1 MNHSKPIQLLTS
13 STQRQRLSDV
23 CDLSS
28 AIFYHATNYH
38 CSTIISVSDWV
49 HIHPISH
56 SITGPSTSKPFLS
69 YSDFTKSKFKKI
81 LMRVGGWGPM
91 FDIWPMISKIYP
103 YVEGLN
109 WPSKLRLLSCNK
121 VGRGFSTFVA
131 ILKNNY

>member
-69 YSDFTKSKFKKI
+69 YSDFTKSKFKKF
-81 LMRVGGWGPM
+81 LMRVGGVQCL
-91 FDIWPMISKIYP
+91 ISDQ
-103 YVEGLN
+103 
-109 WPSKLRLLSCNK
+109 WSLRSILMLKDSIGQANYDYFHVIRWAGAFQLLQQ
-121 VGRGFSTFVA
+121 F
-131 ILKNNY
+131 